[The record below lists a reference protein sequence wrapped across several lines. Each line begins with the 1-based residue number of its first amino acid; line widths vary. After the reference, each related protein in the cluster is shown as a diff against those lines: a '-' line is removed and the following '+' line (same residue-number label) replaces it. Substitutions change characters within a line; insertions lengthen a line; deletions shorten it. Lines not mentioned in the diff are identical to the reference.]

1 MKRAF
6 KLMELHKTTKDAAR
20 TLLNQLI
27 ADSGLARDD
36 PSRLSMHALQVAL
49 FVYIVSGC
57 DVV

>member
-1 MKRAF
+1 
-6 KLMELHKTTKDAAR
+6 MELHKTTKDAAR

-27 ADSGLARDD
+27 ADSGLTRDD